1 MNGVL
6 ATAVSGL
13 TASSMWMDAIASN
26 IANARDEG
34 PTPPTPP
41 SRPIAPSSNSTPALY
56 QPVTGAFTSVA
67 NGNGGVAANIVT
79 QLPSYN
85 IVYDPS
91 APSANVQGLVAMP
104 NVDLATQFVD
114 QLMATTAYRA
124 NIAVVKMADKMM
136 QATLD
141 MIA

>member
-34 PTPPTPP
+34 PIPPTPP
-41 SRPIAPSSNSTPALY
+41 SQPVAPSSGSTPALY
-56 QPVTGAFTSVA
+56 QPVTAAFTSLA

-85 IVYDPS
+85 VVYDPS
-91 APSANVQGLVAMP
+91 AASANVQGLVAMP

-114 QLMATTAYRA
+114 QVMAMTAYRA
-124 NIAVVKMADKMM
+124 NIAVVKTADKMM
-136 QATLD
+136 QATID
-141 MIA
+141 MVC

>member
-34 PTPPTPP
+34 PIPPTPP
-41 SRPIAPSSNSTPALY
+41 SQPIAPSSGSQPSLY
-56 QPVTGAFTSVA
+56 QPVTAAFTSVA
-67 NGNGGVAANIVT
+67 NGNGGVTANIVT
-79 QLPSYN
+79 QLPSYD
-85 IVYDPS
+85 IAYDPS
-91 APSANVQGLVAMP
+91 SPSANGQGLVAMP

-114 QLMATTAYRA
+114 QIMATTAYRA
-124 NIAVVKMADKMM
+124 NIAVVKAADKMM
-136 QATLD
+136 QTTID
-141 MIA
+141 MVA